1 MAATLASLLGQAS
14 ITDHNQVLSACE
26 ATLSKSK
33 NDLQALQVKI
43 VALLNLDRFQDAIAT
58 VEAGGEDIKQ
68 RARLEYAYAL
78 YKNGHSGKAAEVACQ
93 DGSESDRGLRHVEA
107 QASYRHQDFERA
119 AELYRK
125 LAAQRGA
132 VDNEDMDLRIN
143 TGATYAQLEWAGRA
157 SADAPQKPARED
169 MEAFETAYNAA
180 CQSIARDELGQA
192 EVLLKRAKELCE
204 ASEMDQEEKD
214 AEIVPIS
221 IQQLYVLIRQGRIED
236 AQALAATIDSK
247 ECVSSALQDHDQAT
261 NSFCSV
267 HAFHDSSTQF
277 VAQTNTAA
285 TSTES
290 SNPYLTHR
298 SLYKTPST
306 ILPDKP
312 FAYQSAAIQRNN
324 YTLDLLAHKYDGIIR
339 STTNL
344 AQTPTLDSATV
355 SLSAFGAAAHAHNQA
370 GKEALKSVL
379 PVLER
384 RPNDIGLLLVC
395 MQLYIHASNPAAA
408 ISLLENFFTRLS
420 SSSDS
425 SAQDVRYAP
434 GLIGVL
440 VSLYTSRGQQSHARS
455 ELAKAAKYWRQHSN
469 PPISTRALGHLYK
482 SAGAALLES
491 SVPADQQFA
500 AELFTFLHEKDT
512 SDRYASAGLVA
523 ALARANPSAID
534 QEKLSA
540 LTPVD
545 RLVSGIDVSAL
556 ENAGV
561 AKSTP
566 TVAATSTKR
575 SAPSDSVPTTK
586 PKAKKLKKSKTPK
599 DFDPAK
605 KMDPERWLPIKDR
618 SSYRPKG
625 KKGKARQ
632 AMFMQGGA
640 VAEDSGAGSG
650 TSTPATQVVEGKN
663 AAKKGKKKGK
673 GGKW

>member
-14 ITDHNQVLSACE
+14 ITDHDQVLSACE
-26 ATLSKSK
+26 ATLSKTK

-43 VALLNLDRFQDAIAT
+43 VALLNLDRFQDAIAA

-78 YKNGHSGKAAEVACQ
+78 YKNGQPGKAAEVASQ
-93 DGSESDRGLRHVEA
+93 DGNESDRGLRHVEA

-125 LAAQRGA
+125 LSAQRGA

-192 EVLLKRAKELCE
+192 EVLLRRAKELCE
-204 ASEMDQEEKD
+204 ASEMDHEEKD

-221 IQQLYVLIRQGRIED
+221 IQQLYVLIRQGRMED

-247 ECVSSALQDHDQAT
+247 D
-261 NSFCSV
+261 V

-344 AQTPTLDSATV
+344 AQTPTLDSATI

-420 SSSDS
+420 SSSDA
-425 SAQDVRYAP
+425 SAQDVRFAP

-440 VSLYTSRGQQSHARS
+440 VSLYTSRGQHSHARS

-469 PPISTRALGHLYK
+469 PPISSRALGHLYK

-491 SVPADQQFA
+491 SVPADQQLA
-500 AELFTFLHEKDT
+500 SELFTFLHEKDT

-534 QEKLSA
+534 DEKLSA
-540 LTPVD
+540 LTSVD

-566 TVAATSTKR
+566 TIATTSTKR
-575 SAPSDSVPTTK
+575 SAPSDSVPATK

-599 DFDPAK
+599 DFDPTK

-650 TSTPATQVVEGKN
+650 ASTPATQVVEGKN

>member
-14 ITDHNQVLSACE
+14 ITDHEQVLSTCE
-26 ATLSKSK
+26 TTLAKSK

-78 YKNGHSGKAAEVACQ
+78 YKNGQPAKAAEVARQ
-93 DGSESDRGLRHVEA
+93 DSNESDRGLRHVEA

-125 LAAQRGA
+125 LSTQRGS

-157 SADAPQKPARED
+157 SADAPQKPSRED

-192 EVLLKRAKELCE
+192 EVLLRRAKELCE

-221 IQQLYVLIRQGRIED
+221 IQQLYVLIRQGRLDD
-236 AQALAATIDSK
+236 AQSLAATIDSK
-247 ECVSSALQDHDQAT
+247 D
-261 NSFCSV
+261 V

-277 VAQTNTAA
+277 IAQTNTAA
-285 TSTES
+285 TSTETT
-290 SNPYLTHR
+290 NPYLTHR
-298 SLYKTPST
+298 TLYKTPST

-312 FAYQSAAIQRNN
+312 FTYQSAAIQRNN

-339 STTNL
+339 STASL

-355 SLSAFGAAAHAHNQA
+355 SLSAFGAAAHARNQA

-384 RPNDIGLLLVC
+384 RPNDIGLLLVS

-408 ISLLENFFTRLS
+408 ISLLENFFARLS
-420 SSSDS
+420 SSSEA

-440 VSLYTSRGQQSHARS
+440 VSLYASRGQQSHARS
-455 ELAKAAKYWRQHSN
+455 ELAKAARYWRQHSN
-469 PPISTRALGHLYK
+469 PPISSRALGHLYK

-491 SVPADQQFA
+491 SAPADQQLA
-500 AELFTFLHEKDT
+500 AELFTFLHEKDS

-523 ALARANPSAID
+523 ALASANPSAID
-534 QEKLSA
+534 AEKLSA
-540 LTPVD
+540 LTPLD
-545 RLVSGIDVSAL
+545 RLVSNIDVSAL
-556 ENAGV
+556 EAAGV

-566 TVAATSTKR
+566 TIATSTSTKR
-575 SAPSDSVPTTK
+575 SAPSDSVPATK
-586 PKAKKLKKSKTPK
+586 PKPKKLKKSKTPK

-605 KMDPERWLPIKDR
+605 KLDPERWLPIKDR

-625 KKGKARQ
+625 KKAKARQ

-650 TSTPATQVVEGKN
+650 ASTPAAQVVE
-663 AAKKGKKKGK
+663 AKSANKKSKKKGK

>member
-14 ITDHNQVLSACE
+14 ITDHDQVLSACE
-26 ATLSKSK
+26 TTLAKSK

-78 YKNGHSGKAAEVACQ
+78 YKNGQPAKAAEVARQ
-93 DGSESDRGLRHVEA
+93 DSNESDRGLRHVEA

-125 LAAQRGA
+125 LSTQRGA

-157 SADAPQKPARED
+157 SADAPQKPSRED

-192 EVLLKRAKELCE
+192 EVLLRRAKELCE

-221 IQQLYVLIRQGRIED
+221 IQQLYVLIRQGRLDD

-247 ECVSSALQDHDQAT
+247 D
-261 NSFCSV
+261 V

-277 VAQTNTAA
+277 IAQTNTAA
-285 TSTES
+285 TSTETT
-290 SNPYLTHR
+290 NPYLTHR
-298 SLYKTPST
+298 TLYKTPST

-312 FAYQSAAIQRNN
+312 FTYQSAAIQRNN

-339 STTNL
+339 STASL

-355 SLSAFGAAAHAHNQA
+355 SLSAFGAAAHARNQA

-408 ISLLENFFTRLS
+408 ISLLENFFARLS
-420 SSSDS
+420 SSSEA

-469 PPISTRALGHLYK
+469 PPISSRALGHLYK

-491 SVPADQQFA
+491 SVPADQQLA
-500 AELFTFLHEKDT
+500 AELFTFLHEKDS

-534 QEKLSA
+534 AEKLSA
-540 LTPVD
+540 LTPLD
-545 RLVSGIDVSAL
+545 RLVSNIDISAL
-556 ENAGV
+556 EAAGV

-566 TVAATSTKR
+566 TIASTSTKR
-575 SAPSDSVPTTK
+575 SAPSDSMPATK
-586 PKAKKLKKSKTPK
+586 PKPKKLKKSKTPK
-599 DFDPAK
+599 DFDPTK
-605 KMDPERWLPIKDR
+605 KLDPERWLPIKDR

-625 KKGKARQ
+625 KKAKARQ

-650 TSTPATQVVEGKN
+650 ASTPAAQVVE
-663 AAKKGKKKGK
+663 AKSANKKSKKKGK

>member
-14 ITDHNQVLSACE
+14 ITDHDQVLSACE
-26 ATLSKSK
+26 TTLAKSK

-58 VEAGGEDIKQ
+58 VEAGGEEIKQ
-68 RARLEYAYAL
+68 KARLEYAYAL
-78 YKNGHSGKAAEVACQ
+78 YKNGQPAKAAEVARQ
-93 DGSESDRGLRHVEA
+93 DSNESDRGLRHVEA

-125 LAAQRGA
+125 LSTQRGS

-157 SADAPQKPARED
+157 SADAPQKPSRED

-192 EVLLKRAKELCE
+192 EVLLRRAKELCE

-221 IQQLYVLIRQGRIED
+221 IQQLYVLIRQGRLDD

-247 ECVSSALQDHDQAT
+247 D
-261 NSFCSV
+261 V

-277 VAQTNTAA
+277 IAQTNTAA
-285 TSTES
+285 TSTETT
-290 SNPYLTHR
+290 NPYLTHR
-298 SLYKTPST
+298 TLYKTPST

-312 FAYQSAAIQRNN
+312 FTYQSAAIQRNN
-324 YTLDLLAHKYDGIIR
+324 YTLDLLARKYDGIIR
-339 STTNL
+339 STTSL

-355 SLSAFGAAAHAHNQA
+355 SLSAFGAAAHARNQA

-408 ISLLENFFTRLS
+408 ISLLENFFARLS
-420 SSSDS
+420 SSSEA

-455 ELAKAAKYWRQHSN
+455 ELAKAARYWRQHSN
-469 PPISTRALGHLYK
+469 PPISSRALGHLYK

-491 SVPADQQFA
+491 SVPADQQLA
-500 AELFTFLHEKDT
+500 AELFTFLHEKDS

-534 QEKLSA
+534 AEKLSA
-540 LTPVD
+540 LTPLD
-545 RLVSGIDVSAL
+545 RLVSGIDISAL
-556 ENAGV
+556 EFAGV

-566 TVAATSTKR
+566 ITATTSQKR
-575 SAPSDSVPTTK
+575 SAPSDSVPATK
-586 PKAKKLKKSKTPK
+586 PKSKKLKKSKTPK

-605 KMDPERWLPIKDR
+605 KLDPERWLPIKDR

-625 KKGKARQ
+625 KKAKARQ

-650 TSTPATQVVEGKN
+650 ASTPAAQVVEGKSTN
-663 AAKKGKKKGK
+663 KKSKKKGK

>member
-14 ITDHNQVLSACE
+14 ITDHDQVLSACE
-26 ATLSKSK
+26 TTLAKSK

-78 YKNGHSGKAAEVACQ
+78 YKNGQPAKAAEVARQ
-93 DGSESDRGLRHVEA
+93 DSNESDRGLRHVEA

-125 LAAQRGA
+125 LSTQRGA

-157 SADAPQKPARED
+157 SADAPQKPSRED

-192 EVLLKRAKELCE
+192 EVLLRRAKELCE

-221 IQQLYVLIRQGRIED
+221 IQQLYVLIRQGRLDD

-247 ECVSSALQDHDQAT
+247 D
-261 NSFCSV
+261 V

-277 VAQTNTAA
+277 IAQTNTAA
-285 TSTES
+285 TSTET

-298 SLYKTPST
+298 TLYKTPST

-312 FAYQSAAIQRNN
+312 FTYQSAAIQRNN

-339 STTNL
+339 STASL

-355 SLSAFGAAAHAHNQA
+355 SLSAFGAAAHARNQA

-408 ISLLENFFTRLS
+408 ISLLENFFARLS
-420 SSSDS
+420 SSSEA

-469 PPISTRALGHLYK
+469 PPISSRALGHLYK

-491 SVPADQQFA
+491 SVPADQQLA
-500 AELFTFLHEKDT
+500 AELFTFLHEKDS

-534 QEKLSA
+534 AEKLSA
-540 LTPVD
+540 LTPLD
-545 RLVSGIDVSAL
+545 RLVSSIDVSAL
-556 ENAGV
+556 EAAGV

-566 TVAATSTKR
+566 TIASTSTKR
-575 SAPSDSVPTTK
+575 SAPSDSMPATK
-586 PKAKKLKKSKTPK
+586 PKPKKLKKSKTPK
-599 DFDPAK
+599 DFDPTK
-605 KMDPERWLPIKDR
+605 KLDPERWLPIKDR

-625 KKGKARQ
+625 KKAKARQ

-650 TSTPATQVVEGKN
+650 ASTPAAQVVE
-663 AAKKGKKKGK
+663 AKSANKKSKKKGK
-673 GGKW
+673 SGKW

>member
-14 ITDHNQVLSACE
+14 ITDHDQVLSACE
-26 ATLSKSK
+26 TTLAKSK

-78 YKNGHSGKAAEVACQ
+78 YKNGQPAKAAEVARQ
-93 DGSESDRGLRHVEA
+93 DTNESDRGLRHVEA

-125 LAAQRGA
+125 LSTQRGS
-132 VDNEDMDLRIN
+132 VNNEDMDLRIN
-143 TGATYAQLEWAGRA
+143 TGATHAQLEWAGRA
-157 SADAPQKPARED
+157 SADAPQKPSRED

-192 EVLLKRAKELCE
+192 EVLLRRAKELCE

-221 IQQLYVLIRQGRIED
+221 IQQLYVLIRQGRLDD

-247 ECVSSALQDHDQAT
+247 D
-261 NSFCSV
+261 V

-285 TSTES
+285 TSTETT
-290 SNPYLTHR
+290 NPYLTHR
-298 SLYKTPST
+298 TLYKTPSN

-312 FAYQSAAIQRNN
+312 FTYQSAAIQRNN

-339 STTNL
+339 STASL

-355 SLSAFGAAAHAHNQA
+355 SLSAFGAAAHARNQA

-408 ISLLENFFTRLS
+408 ISLLENFFARLS
-420 SSSDS
+420 SSSEA

-440 VSLYTSRGQQSHARS
+440 VSLYASRGQQSHARS
-455 ELAKAAKYWRQHSN
+455 ELAKAARYWRQHSN
-469 PPISTRALGHLYK
+469 PPISSRALGHLYK

-500 AELFTFLHEKDT
+500 AELFTFLHEKDS

-534 QEKLSA
+534 AEKLSA
-540 LTPVD
+540 LTPLD
-545 RLVSGIDVSAL
+545 RLVSNIDVSAL
-556 ENAGV
+556 EAAGV

-566 TVAATSTKR
+566 TIASTSTKR
-575 SAPSDSVPTTK
+575 PAPSDSTPATK
-586 PKAKKLKKSKTPK
+586 PKPKKLKKSKTPK

-605 KMDPERWLPIKDR
+605 KLDPERWLPIKDR

-625 KKGKARQ
+625 KKAKARQ

-650 TSTPATQVVEGKN
+650 ASTPAAQVVE
-663 AAKKGKKKGK
+663 AKSANKKSKKKGK

>member
-14 ITDHNQVLSACE
+14 ITDHDQVLSACE
-26 ATLSKSK
+26 TTLAKSK

-78 YKNGHSGKAAEVACQ
+78 YKNGQPAKAAEVARQ
-93 DGSESDRGLRHVEA
+93 DTNDSDRGLRHVEA

-125 LAAQRGA
+125 LSTQRGS
-132 VDNEDMDLRIN
+132 VNNEDMDLRIN

-157 SADAPQKPARED
+157 SADAPQKPSRED

-192 EVLLKRAKELCE
+192 EVLLRRAKELCE
-204 ASEMDQEEKD
+204 ASEMDQQEKD

-221 IQQLYVLIRQGRIED
+221 IQQLYVLIRQGRLDD

-247 ECVSSALQDHDQAT
+247 D
-261 NSFCSV
+261 V

-277 VAQTNTAA
+277 IAQTNTAA
-285 TSTES
+285 TSTETT
-290 SNPYLTHR
+290 NPYLTHR
-298 SLYKTPST
+298 TLYKTPST

-312 FAYQSAAIQRNN
+312 FTYQSAAIQRNN

-339 STTNL
+339 STASL
-344 AQTPTLDSATV
+344 AQTPSLDSATV
-355 SLSAFGAAAHAHNQA
+355 SLSAFGAAAHARNQA

-408 ISLLENFFTRLS
+408 ISLLENFFARLS
-420 SSSDS
+420 SSSEA

-440 VSLYTSRGQQSHARS
+440 VSLYASRGQQSHARS
-455 ELAKAAKYWRQHSN
+455 ELAKAARYWRQHSN
-469 PPISTRALGHLYK
+469 PPISSRALGHLYK

-491 SVPADQQFA
+491 SAPADQQFA
-500 AELFTFLHEKDT
+500 AELFTFLHEKDS

-534 QEKLSA
+534 AEKLSA
-540 LTPVD
+540 LTPLD
-545 RLVSGIDVSAL
+545 RLVSNIDVSAL
-556 ENAGV
+556 EAAGV

-566 TVAATSTKR
+566 TIASTSTKR
-575 SAPSDSVPTTK
+575 PAPSDSTPATK
-586 PKAKKLKKSKTPK
+586 PKPKKLKKSKTPK

-605 KMDPERWLPIKDR
+605 KLDPERWLPIKDR

-625 KKGKARQ
+625 KKAKARQ

-650 TSTPATQVVEGKN
+650 ASTPAAQVVE
-663 AAKKGKKKGK
+663 AKSANKKSKKKGK

>member
-14 ITDHNQVLSACE
+14 ITDHDQVLSACE
-26 ATLSKSK
+26 TALSKSK
-33 NDLQALQVKI
+33 NDTQALQVKI
-43 VALLNLDRFQDAIAT
+43 VALLNLDRFPDAIAT

-78 YKNGHSGKAAEVACQ
+78 YKNGQAAKAAEVARQ
-93 DGSESDRGLRHVEA
+93 DGNESDRGLRHVEA

-204 ASEMDQEEKD
+204 SSEMDQEEKD
-214 AEIVPIS
+214 AELVPIS
-221 IQQLYVLIRQGRIED
+221 IQQLYVLIRQGRLED
-236 AQALAATIDSK
+236 AQALAATIDSR
-247 ECVSSALQDHDQAT
+247 D
-261 NSFCSV
+261 V

-285 TSTES
+285 ISTES
-290 SNPYLTHR
+290 TNPYLTHR

-312 FAYQSAAIQRNN
+312 FSYQSAAIQRNN

-395 MQLYIHASNPAAA
+395 MQLYIHSSNPAAA
-408 ISLLENFFTRLS
+408 ISLLENFFTRLDS
-420 SSSDS
+420 SSEA

-434 GLIGVL
+434 GLIGAL

-455 ELAKAAKYWRQHSN
+455 ELAKAARYWRQHSN
-469 PPISTRALGHLYK
+469 PPISSRALGHMYK

-491 SVPADQQFA
+491 SLPADQQLA
-500 AELFTFLHEKDT
+500 AELFNHLHDKDS

-534 QEKLSA
+534 DGKLSS
-540 LTPVD
+540 LTPLS
-545 RLVSGIDVSAL
+545 RLISSVDVSAL
-556 ENAGV
+556 EHAGIP
-561 AKSTP
+561 KSTP
-566 TVAATSTKR
+566 AAPLTTSTKR
-575 SAPSDSVPTTK
+575 AAPTSTQT
-586 PKAKKLKKSKTPK
+586 PKSKKLKKSKTPK

-650 TSTPATQVVEGKN
+650 ASTPAAQVVEAKN

>member
-1 MAATLASLLGQAS
+1 MLLHK
-14 ITDHNQVLSACE
+14 I
-26 ATLSKSK
+26 SKRTAP
-33 NDLQALQVKI
+33 L
-43 VALLNLDRFQDAIAT
+43 T
-58 VEAGGEDIKQ
+58 W
-68 RARLEYAYAL
+68 
-78 YKNGHSGKAAEVACQ
+78 
-93 DGSESDRGLRHVEA
+93 A
-107 QASYRHQDFERA
+107 QSYRHQDFERA

-157 SADAPQKPARED
+157 SVDAPQKPARED

-221 IQQLYVLIRQGRIED
+221 IQQLYVLIRQGRLED

-247 ECVSSALQDHDQAT
+247 ECVSRNHQMLNQAT
-261 NSFCSV
+261 NLFCSV

-277 VAQTNTAA
+277 VAQTNTQAI
-285 TSTES
+285 STES
-290 SNPYLTHR
+290 TNPYLTHR

-312 FAYQSAAIQRNN
+312 FSYQSAAINRNN

-339 STTNL
+339 STANL

-395 MQLYIHASNPAAA
+395 MQLYIHSSNPAAA
-408 ISLLENFFTRLS
+408 ISLLENFFTRLDS
-420 SSSDS
+420 SSEA

-455 ELAKAAKYWRQHSN
+455 ELAKAARYWRQHSN
-469 PPISTRALGHLYK
+469 PPISSRALGHLYK

-491 SVPADQQFA
+491 SVPADQQLA
-500 AELFTFLHEKDT
+500 AELFSHLHEKDS

-534 QEKLSA
+534 DEKLSA
-540 LTPVD
+540 LTPLSRLISSVD
-545 RLVSGIDVSAL
+545 VTSL
-556 ENAGV
+556 ENAGIP
-561 AKSTP
+561 KSAPSSAP
-566 TVAATSTKR
+566 TTSTKR
-575 SAPSDSVPTTK
+575 AAPSSAQP
-586 PKAKKLKKSKTPK
+586 PKSKKLKKSKTPK

-650 TSTPATQVVEGKN
+650 ASTPAAQVVEAKN

>member
-14 ITDHNQVLSACE
+14 MTDHEQVLSACE
-26 ATLSKSK
+26 ATLSQSK
-33 NDLQALQVKI
+33 NDVQAQQVKI
-43 VALLNLDRFQDAIAT
+43 VALLNLDRFQDAVAT
-58 VEAGGEDIKQ
+58 VEAGGEEIK
-68 RARLEYAYAL
+68 RTARLEYAYAL
-78 YKNGHSGKAAEVACQ
+78 YKNGQAAKAAEVARQ

-119 AELYRK
+119 SELYRN
-125 LAAQRGA
+125 LSAQRGA
-132 VDNEDMDLRIN
+132 VNNEDMDLRIN
-143 TGATYAQLEWAGRA
+143 MGATYAQLEWAGRV

-192 EVLLKRAKELCE
+192 EVLLRRAKELCE
-204 ASEMDQEEKD
+204 ASEMEQEEKD

-221 IQQLYVLIRQGRIED
+221 IQQLYVLIRQGRLED

-247 ECVSSALQDHDQAT
+247 
-261 NSFCSV
+261 NV

-277 VAQTNTAA
+277 IAQTNTAA
-285 TSTES
+285 SSTES

-298 SLYKTPST
+298 TLYKTPST
-306 ILPDKP
+306 ILPDRP
-312 FAYQSAAIQRNN
+312 FTYQSAAIQRNN

-339 STTNL
+339 STANL
-344 AQTPTLDSATV
+344 AATPTLDSATN
-355 SLSAFGAAAHAHNQA
+355 SFSAFGAAAHTRNQA
-370 GKEALKSVL
+370 GKEALKTVL

-395 MQLYIHASNPAAA
+395 MQLYIHSSNPAAA

-420 SSSDS
+420 SSSEP

-440 VSLYTSRGQQSHARS
+440 VSLYTSRGQTSHARS
-455 ELAKAAKYWRQHSN
+455 ELAKAARYWRQHSN

-482 SAGAALLES
+482 SAGASLLNS
-491 SVPADQQFA
+491 SVPADQQLA
-500 AELFTFLHEKDT
+500 ADLFTFMHEKDA
-512 SDRYASAGLVA
+512 SDRYAAAGLVA
-523 ALARANPSAID
+523 ALARANPSAITE
-534 QEKLSA
+534 EKLSA
-540 LTPVD
+540 LTPLD
-545 RLVSGIDVSAL
+545 RLISGIDVSAL

-566 TVAATSTKR
+566 TPTSTSTKR
-575 SAPSDSVPTTK
+575 AAPDSAPK
-586 PKAKKLKKSKTPK
+586 PKTKKLKKSKTPK
-599 DFDPAK
+599 DFDPTK

-625 KKGKARQ
+625 KKGKAKQ

-650 TSTPATQVVEGKN
+650 ASTPAPAAQLVEGKSN
-663 AAKKGKKKGK
+663 AAKNKNKKKK

>member
-14 ITDHNQVLSACE
+14 ITDHEQVLSACE
-26 ATLSKSK
+26 TTLAKSK

-58 VEAGGEDIKQ
+58 VEAGGEEIKQ

-78 YKNGHSGKAAEVACQ
+78 YKNGQPAKAAEIARQ
-93 DGSESDRGLRHVEA
+93 DSNESDRGLRHVEA

-125 LAAQRGA
+125 LSTQRGS

-157 SADAPQKPARED
+157 SADAPQKPSRED

-192 EVLLKRAKELCE
+192 EVLLRRAKELCE

-221 IQQLYVLIRQGRIED
+221 IQQLYVLIRQGRLDD

-247 ECVSSALQDHDQAT
+247 D
-261 NSFCSV
+261 V

-277 VAQTNTAA
+277 IAQTNTAA
-285 TSTES
+285 TSTETT
-290 SNPYLTHR
+290 NPYLTHR
-298 SLYKTPST
+298 TLYKTPST
-306 ILPDKP
+306 ILPDKT
-312 FAYQSAAIQRNN
+312 FTYQSAAIQRNN
-324 YTLDLLAHKYDGIIR
+324 YTLDLLANKYDGIIR
-339 STTNL
+339 STASL

-355 SLSAFGAAAHAHNQA
+355 SLSAFGAAAHARNQA

-408 ISLLENFFTRLS
+408 ISLLENFFARLS
-420 SSSDS
+420 SSSEA

-440 VSLYTSRGQQSHARS
+440 VSLYASRGQQSHARS

-469 PPISTRALGHLYK
+469 PPISSRALGHLYK
-482 SAGAALLES
+482 SAGAALLDS
-491 SVPADQQFA
+491 SVPADQQLA
-500 AELFTFLHEKDT
+500 AELFTFLHEKDS

-534 QEKLSA
+534 AEKLSA
-540 LTPVD
+540 LTPLD
-545 RLVSGIDVSAL
+545 RLVSNIDVSAL
-556 ENAGV
+556 EAAGV

-566 TVAATSTKR
+566 TIASTSTKR
-575 SAPSDSVPTTK
+575 SAPSDSTPATK
-586 PKAKKLKKSKTPK
+586 PKPKKLKKSKTPK

-605 KMDPERWLPIKDR
+605 KLDPERWLPIKDR

-625 KKGKARQ
+625 KKAKARQ

-650 TSTPATQVVEGKN
+650 ASTPAAQVVE
-663 AAKKGKKKGK
+663 AKSANKKSKKKGK

>member
-14 ITDHNQVLSACE
+14 ITDHDQVLSACE
-26 ATLSKSK
+26 TTLAKSK

-78 YKNGHSGKAAEVACQ
+78 YKNGQPAKAAEVARQ
-93 DGSESDRGLRHVEA
+93 DTNESDRGLRHVEA

-125 LAAQRGA
+125 LSTQRGS
-132 VDNEDMDLRIN
+132 VNNEDMDLRIN
-143 TGATYAQLEWAGRA
+143 TGATHAQLEWAGRA
-157 SADAPQKPARED
+157 SADAPQKPSRED

-192 EVLLKRAKELCE
+192 EVLLRRAKELCE

-221 IQQLYVLIRQGRIED
+221 IQQLYVLIRQGRLDD

-247 ECVSSALQDHDQAT
+247 D
-261 NSFCSV
+261 V

-285 TSTES
+285 TSTETT
-290 SNPYLTHR
+290 NPYLTHR
-298 SLYKTPST
+298 TLYKTPST

-312 FAYQSAAIQRNN
+312 FTYQSAAIQRNN

-339 STTNL
+339 STASL

-355 SLSAFGAAAHAHNQA
+355 SLSAFGAAAHARNQA

-408 ISLLENFFTRLS
+408 ISLLENFFARLS
-420 SSSDS
+420 SSSEA

-440 VSLYTSRGQQSHARS
+440 VSLYASRGQQSHARS
-455 ELAKAAKYWRQHSN
+455 ELAKAARYWRQHSN
-469 PPISTRALGHLYK
+469 PPISSRALGHLYK
-482 SAGAALLES
+482 SAGVALLES
-491 SVPADQQFA
+491 SAPADQQFA
-500 AELFTFLHEKDT
+500 AELFTFLHEKDS

-534 QEKLSA
+534 AEKLSA
-540 LTPVD
+540 LTPLD
-545 RLVSGIDVSAL
+545 RLVSNIDVSAL
-556 ENAGV
+556 EAAGV

-566 TVAATSTKR
+566 TIASTSTKR
-575 SAPSDSVPTTK
+575 PAPSDSTPATK
-586 PKAKKLKKSKTPK
+586 PKPKKLKKSKTPK
-599 DFDPAK
+599 DLDPAK
-605 KMDPERWLPIKDR
+605 KLDPERWLPIKDR

-625 KKGKARQ
+625 KKAKARQ

-650 TSTPATQVVEGKN
+650 ASTPAAQVVE
-663 AAKKGKKKGK
+663 AKSANKKSKKKGK

>member
-14 ITDHNQVLSACE
+14 ITDHDQVLSACE
-26 ATLSKSK
+26 TTLAKSK

-58 VEAGGEDIKQ
+58 VEAGGEEIKQ
-68 RARLEYAYAL
+68 KARLEYAYAL
-78 YKNGHSGKAAEVACQ
+78 YKNGQPAKAAEVARQ
-93 DGSESDRGLRHVEA
+93 DSNESDRGLRHVEA

-125 LAAQRGA
+125 LSTQRGS

-157 SADAPQKPARED
+157 SADAPQKPSRED

-192 EVLLKRAKELCE
+192 EVLLRRAKELCE

-221 IQQLYVLIRQGRIED
+221 IQQLYVLIRQGRLDD

-247 ECVSSALQDHDQAT
+247 D
-261 NSFCSV
+261 V

-277 VAQTNTAA
+277 IAQTNTAA
-285 TSTES
+285 TSTETT
-290 SNPYLTHR
+290 NPYLTHR
-298 SLYKTPST
+298 TLYKTPST

-312 FAYQSAAIQRNN
+312 FTYQSAAIQRNN
-324 YTLDLLAHKYDGIIR
+324 YTLDLLARKYDGIIR
-339 STTNL
+339 STTSL

-355 SLSAFGAAAHAHNQA
+355 SLSAFGAAAHARSQA

-408 ISLLENFFTRLS
+408 ISLLENFFARLS
-420 SSSDS
+420 SSSEA

-455 ELAKAAKYWRQHSN
+455 ELAKAARYWRQHSN
-469 PPISTRALGHLYK
+469 PPISSRALGHLYK
-482 SAGAALLES
+482 SAGVALLES
-491 SVPADQQFA
+491 SVPADQQLA
-500 AELFTFLHEKDT
+500 AELFTFLHEKDS

-534 QEKLSA
+534 AEKLSA
-540 LTPVD
+540 LTPLD
-545 RLVSGIDVSAL
+545 RLVSGIDISAL
-556 ENAGV
+556 EFAGV

-566 TVAATSTKR
+566 TSATTSQKR
-575 SAPSDSVPTTK
+575 SAPADSAPTTK
-586 PKAKKLKKSKTPK
+586 PKSKKLKKSKTPK

-605 KMDPERWLPIKDR
+605 KLDPERWLPIKDR

-625 KKGKARQ
+625 KKAKARQ

-650 TSTPATQVVEGKN
+650 ASTPAAQVVEGKSAN
-663 AAKKGKKKGK
+663 KKSKKKGK

>member
-14 ITDHNQVLSACE
+14 ITDHDQVLSACE
-26 ATLSKSK
+26 TTLAKSK

-78 YKNGHSGKAAEVACQ
+78 YKNGQPAKAAEVARQ
-93 DGSESDRGLRHVEA
+93 DTNESDRGLRHVEA

-125 LAAQRGA
+125 LSTQRGS
-132 VDNEDMDLRIN
+132 VNNEDMDLRIN
-143 TGATYAQLEWAGRA
+143 TGATHAQLEWAGRA
-157 SADAPQKPARED
+157 SADAPQKPSRED

-192 EVLLKRAKELCE
+192 EVLLRRAKELCE

-221 IQQLYVLIRQGRIED
+221 IQQLYVLIRQGRLDD

-247 ECVSSALQDHDQAT
+247 D
-261 NSFCSV
+261 V

-285 TSTES
+285 TSTETT
-290 SNPYLTHR
+290 NPYLTHR
-298 SLYKTPST
+298 TLYKTPST

-312 FAYQSAAIQRNN
+312 FTYQSAAIQRNN

-339 STTNL
+339 STASL

-355 SLSAFGAAAHAHNQA
+355 SLSAFGAAAHARNQA

-408 ISLLENFFTRLS
+408 ISLLENFFARLS
-420 SSSDS
+420 SSSEA

-440 VSLYTSRGQQSHARS
+440 VSLYASRGQQSHARS
-455 ELAKAAKYWRQHSN
+455 ELAKVARYWRQHSN
-469 PPISTRALGHLYK
+469 PPISSRALGHLYK

-491 SVPADQQFA
+491 SAPADQQFA
-500 AELFTFLHEKDT
+500 AELFTFLHEKDS

-534 QEKLSA
+534 AEKLSA
-540 LTPVD
+540 LTPLD
-545 RLVSGIDVSAL
+545 RLVSNIDVSAL
-556 ENAGV
+556 EAAGV

-566 TVAATSTKR
+566 TIASTSTKR
-575 SAPSDSVPTTK
+575 PAPSDSTPATK
-586 PKAKKLKKSKTPK
+586 PKPKKLKKSKTPK

-605 KMDPERWLPIKDR
+605 KLDPERWLPIKDR

-625 KKGKARQ
+625 KKAKARQ

-650 TSTPATQVVEGKN
+650 ASTPAAQVVE
-663 AAKKGKKKGK
+663 AKSANKKSKKKGK

>member
-14 ITDHNQVLSACE
+14 ITDHEQVLSACE
-26 ATLSKSK
+26 TTLARSK

-78 YKNGHSGKAAEVACQ
+78 YKNGQPAKAAEVARQ
-93 DGSESDRGLRHVEA
+93 DSNESDRGLRHVEA

-125 LAAQRGA
+125 LSTQRGS

-157 SADAPQKPARED
+157 SADAPQKPSRED

-192 EVLLKRAKELCE
+192 EVLLRRAKELCE

-221 IQQLYVLIRQGRIED
+221 IQQLYVLIRQGRLDD
-236 AQALAATIDSK
+236 AQSLAATIDSK
-247 ECVSSALQDHDQAT
+247 D
-261 NSFCSV
+261 V
-267 HAFHDSSTQF
+267 HAFHDSSTRF
-277 VAQTNTAA
+277 IAQTNTAA
-285 TSTES
+285 TSTETT
-290 SNPYLTHR
+290 NPYLTHR
-298 SLYKTPST
+298 TLYKTPST

-312 FAYQSAAIQRNN
+312 FTYQSAAIQRNN

-339 STTNL
+339 STASL

-355 SLSAFGAAAHAHNQA
+355 SLSAFGAAAHARNQA

-408 ISLLENFFTRLS
+408 ISLLENFFARLS
-420 SSSDS
+420 SSSEA

-440 VSLYTSRGQQSHARS
+440 VSLYASRGQQSNVRS
-455 ELAKAAKYWRQHSN
+455 ELAKAARYWRQHSN
-469 PPISTRALGHLYK
+469 PPISSRALGHLYK

-491 SVPADQQFA
+491 SAPADQQLA
-500 AELFTFLHEKDT
+500 AELFTFLHEKDS

-523 ALARANPSAID
+523 ALARANPPAID
-534 QEKLSA
+534 AEKLSA
-540 LTPVD
+540 LTPLD
-545 RLVSGIDVSAL
+545 RLVSNIDVSAL
-556 ENAGV
+556 EAAGV

-566 TVAATSTKR
+566 TIATSTSTKR
-575 SAPSDSVPTTK
+575 SAPSDSVPATK
-586 PKAKKLKKSKTPK
+586 PKPKKLKKSKTPK

-605 KMDPERWLPIKDR
+605 KPDPERWLPIKDR

-625 KKGKARQ
+625 KKAKARQ

-650 TSTPATQVVEGKN
+650 ASTPAAQVVE
-663 AAKKGKKKGK
+663 AKSANKKSKKKGK

>member
-14 ITDHNQVLSACE
+14 ITDHDQVLSACE
-26 ATLSKSK
+26 TTLAKSK
-33 NDLQALQVKI
+33 NDLQALHVKI

-78 YKNGHSGKAAEVACQ
+78 YKNGQPAKAAEVARQ
-93 DGSESDRGLRHVEA
+93 DTNESDRGLRHVEA

-125 LAAQRGA
+125 LSAQRGA

-192 EVLLKRAKELCE
+192 EVLLRRAKELCE

-221 IQQLYVLIRQGRIED
+221 IQQLYVLIRQGRLED

-247 ECVSSALQDHDQAT
+247 D
-261 NSFCSV
+261 V

-285 TSTES
+285 TSSES
-290 SNPYLTHR
+290 TNPYLTHR
-298 SLYKTPST
+298 TLYKTPST

-312 FAYQSAAIQRNN
+312 FTYQSAAIQRNN

-339 STTNL
+339 STASL

-355 SLSAFGAAAHAHNQA
+355 SLSAFGAAAHARNQA

-395 MQLYIHASNPAAA
+395 MQLYIHSSNVAAA
-408 ISLLENFFTRLS
+408 ISLLENFFARLS
-420 SSSDS
+420 SSSEA

-455 ELAKAAKYWRQHSN
+455 ELAKAARYWRQHSN
-469 PPISTRALGHLYK
+469 PPVSSRALGHLYK

-491 SVPADQQFA
+491 SVPADQQLA
-500 AELFTFLHEKDT
+500 VELFTFLHEKDS

-523 ALARANPSAID
+523 ALARANPSSID
-534 QEKLSA
+534 EEKLSA

-545 RLVSGIDVSAL
+545 RLINGIDISAL
-556 ENAGV
+556 EAAGV

-566 TVAATSTKR
+566 TITTSNKR
-575 SAPSDSVPTTK
+575 SLPSDSTPASK
-586 PKAKKLKKSKTPK
+586 PKPKKLKKSKTPK

-625 KKGKARQ
+625 KKAKARQ

-650 TSTPATQVVEGKN
+650 ASTPAAQVVEAKS
-663 AAKKGKKKGK
+663 AAKKNKKKGK

>member
-14 ITDHNQVLSACE
+14 ITDHEQVLSTCE
-26 ATLSKSK
+26 TTLAKSK

-78 YKNGHSGKAAEVACQ
+78 YKNGQPAKAAEVARQ
-93 DGSESDRGLRHVEA
+93 DSNESDRGLRHVEA

-125 LAAQRGA
+125 LSTQRGS

-157 SADAPQKPARED
+157 SADAPQKPSRED

-192 EVLLKRAKELCE
+192 EVLLRRAKELCE

-221 IQQLYVLIRQGRIED
+221 IQQLYVLIRQGRLDD
-236 AQALAATIDSK
+236 AQSLAATIDSK
-247 ECVSSALQDHDQAT
+247 D
-261 NSFCSV
+261 V

-277 VAQTNTAA
+277 IAQTNTAA
-285 TSTES
+285 TSTETT
-290 SNPYLTHR
+290 NPYVTHR
-298 SLYKTPST
+298 TLYKTPST

-312 FAYQSAAIQRNN
+312 FTYQSAAIQRNN

-339 STTNL
+339 STASL

-355 SLSAFGAAAHAHNQA
+355 SLSAFGAAAHARNQA

-384 RPNDIGLLLVC
+384 RPNDIGLLLVS

-408 ISLLENFFTRLS
+408 ISLLENFFARLS
-420 SSSDS
+420 SSSEA

-440 VSLYTSRGQQSHARS
+440 VSLYASRGQQSHAGS
-455 ELAKAAKYWRQHSN
+455 ELAKAARYWRQHSN
-469 PPISTRALGHLYK
+469 PPISSRALGHLYK

-491 SVPADQQFA
+491 SAPADQQLA
-500 AELFTFLHEKDT
+500 AELFTFLHEKDS

-523 ALARANPSAID
+523 ALASANPSAID
-534 QEKLSA
+534 AEKLSA
-540 LTPVD
+540 LTPLD
-545 RLVSGIDVSAL
+545 RLVSNIDVSAL
-556 ENAGV
+556 EAAGV

-566 TVAATSTKR
+566 TIATSTSTKR
-575 SAPSDSVPTTK
+575 SAPSDSVPATK
-586 PKAKKLKKSKTPK
+586 PKPKKLKKSKTPK

-605 KMDPERWLPIKDR
+605 KLDPERWLPIKDR

-625 KKGKARQ
+625 KKAKARQ

-650 TSTPATQVVEGKN
+650 ASTPAAQVVEAKSANKKN
-663 AAKKGKKKGK
+663 KKKGK